1 MAAPG
6 LLYVD
11 GLNIS
16 RYFFPQKDLWD
27 LTRAFQKVEKFVAA
41 AKVAGFQVSV
51 FLDASIQTDECMRK
65 WFKRREEEVKKM
77 NRGVPQGIQ
86 TIVGDM
92 FAELGIKVYF
102 SLETDL
108 DDALAA
114 FAEADGAAIL
124 SADSDFFRYEGAT
137 YQVYEGF
144 EIVQSRLELIPADG
158 TGVRAGKLAIISKP
172 QMVEKTPA
180 FIDVKRTGIY
190 TRGAC
195 SPLVRLVGNPHA
207 WLRPLRQALY
217 SRLGLRG
224 PVTEVFPSWDAS
236 ARKVVWSDDEV
247 FPDGALDHFLEDP
260 IGALQSLVPD
270 LVDQVPELD
279 AVQRWRHIFG
289 VHAVVHELCCAAKDS
304 SLFRALVEDD
314 VLAASAP
321 WRRGKG
327 KGKPGR
333 PQAST
338 GQSGKNLKGHGKGK
352 AKGKDLGKDCNKGH
366 SKGFCKGQSKG
377 YSKGHGKKS
386 GKDLC

>member
-1 MAAPG
+1 MAAPW

-27 LTRAFQKVEKFVAA
+27 LTRAFRKVEKFVAA
-41 AKVAGFQVSV
+41 AKVAGFEVSV
-51 FLDASIQTDECMRK
+51 FLDASIQSDECMRK
-65 WFKRREEEVKKM
+65 WFKRREDEVKKM

-92 FAELGIKVYF
+92 FSELGIKVYF

-124 SADSDFFRYEGAT
+124 SGDSDFFRYEGAT

-144 EIVQSRLELIPADG
+144 EIVRSCLELIPADG
-158 TGVRAGKLAIISKP
+158 TGARARKLAIIPKP
-172 QMVEKTPA
+172 QMVEKTPS
-180 FIDVKRTGIY
+180 FIDVQRTGIY

-217 SRLGLRG
+217 ARMGLRG
-224 PVTEVFPSWDAS
+224 PVREVFPSWDAS

-247 FPDGALDHFLEDP
+247 FPDRAMDQFLEDP
-260 IGALQSLVPD
+260 TRALQSLVPD
-270 LVDQVPELD
+270 LVDQVPEVD
-279 AVQRWRHIFG
+279 TVQRWRHIFG
-289 VHAVVHELCCAAKDS
+289 VHAVVHELCCAANDS

-327 KGKPGR
+327 KPGK
-333 PQAST
+333 
-338 GQSGKNLKGHGKGK
+338 GQGKGK
-352 AKGKDLGKDCNKGH
+352 AKGKDLGNDRKEGQ
-366 SKGFCKGQSKG
+366 CKGQSKG
-377 YSKGHGKKS
+377 QSKGQGKKN
-386 GKDLC
+386 GQDLIQRALQPVLDSQSLPA

>member
-1 MAAPG
+1 
-6 LLYVD
+6 
-11 GLNIS
+11 
-16 RYFFPQKDLWD
+16 
-27 LTRAFQKVEKFVAA
+27 
-41 AKVAGFQVSV
+41 
-51 FLDASIQTDECMRK
+51 
-65 WFKRREEEVKKM
+65 
-77 NRGVPQGIQ
+77 
-86 TIVGDM
+86 M
-92 FAELGIKVYF
+92 FGELGIKVYF

-124 SADSDFFRYEGAT
+124 SGDSDFFRYEGAT

-144 EIVQSRLELIPADG
+144 EIVRSRLELIPADG
-158 TGVRAGKLAIISKP
+158 THARAGKLAIIPKP

-180 FIDVKRTGIY
+180 FIDVQRTGIY

-217 SRLGLRG
+217 SRLGLHG
-224 PVTEVFPSWDAS
+224 PVREVFPSWDVS

-247 FPDGALDHFLEDP
+247 FPDGAMDQFLEDP

-279 AVQRWRHIFG
+279 TLQRWRHIFG
-289 VHAVVHELCCAAKDS
+289 VHAVVHELCCAANDS
-304 SLFRALVEDD
+304 SLFRALVEDE

-327 KGKPGR
+327 KGKPGP
-333 PQAST
+333 PQVRTQGLS
-338 GQSGKNLKGHGKGK
+338 GPSGKNFKGHGKGK
-352 AKGKDLGKDCNKGH
+352 AKGKDLGKDCNKKGH
-366 SKGFCKGQSKG
+366 SKGRCKGQSKG
-377 YSKGHGKKS
+377 ESKGQGKME
-386 GKDLC
+386 GKDLY